1 MGTSSL
7 APRRLARKYRVRQ
20 PLPGTIAVSPAIPM
34 KHKNAKDVTH
44 KKERKKKTQKMLLI
58 KRRKKK
64 TQKICMEKKE

>member
-34 KHKNAKDVTH
+34 KHKNAKDVTQ
-44 KKERKKKTQKMLLI
+44 KRKKKENARDVI
-58 KRRKKK
+58 KKKKK